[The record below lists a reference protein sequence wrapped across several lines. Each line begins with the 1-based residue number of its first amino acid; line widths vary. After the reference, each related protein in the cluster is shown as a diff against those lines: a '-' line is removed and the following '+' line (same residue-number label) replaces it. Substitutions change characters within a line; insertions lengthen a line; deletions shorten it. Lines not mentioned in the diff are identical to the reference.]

1 MQENIKNTDMQDD
14 LLTRYLLGE
23 ASPEEIEQVE
33 RWRKTDGA
41 CNKRFEE
48 FRLLWETSKGLMNIQ
63 ADDAQASL
71 SRFRENAKARNNH
84 NTRMIRLKKQRSWIA
99 IAASILLIAGGGW
112 FYKLNYTVTNL
123 QLITQGETRTTNLA
137 DGSVI
142 TLNRMSLF
150 EYPSAFKGNQRLVQL
165 KSGEAFF
172 NIAHDKSKPFI
183 ISTGNILIKVVGTSF
198 NVKNKKGD
206 LEVIVESGIV
216 KISRDGQAINLRRG
230 EKAIIKTT
238 SATLQKERNTDQLY
252 TYYRSKEFVAED
264 TPLWRVV
271 EVLNEAYDSHIVIER
286 KDLYNLP
293 LNTTF
298 KNESLDKI
306 LDVISRTFK
315 ITVEKR
321 HKAIILK

>member
-1 MQENIKNTDMQDD
+1 MQDD
-14 LLTRYLLGE
+14 LLTSYLLGE
-23 ASPEEIEQVE
+23 ASPEQIKQVE
-33 RWRKTDGA
+33 QWRKTDET

-48 FRLLWETSKGLMNIQ
+48 FRLLWETSKGIMDVQ

-71 SRFRENAKARNNH
+71 SRFRENVKARNNH
-84 NTRMIRLKKQRSWIA
+84 NARFIRLRQQRVWIA
-99 IAASILLIAGGGW
+99 VAASILLIAGGGW
-112 FYKLNYTVTNL
+112 FYKLHNTVQNL
-123 QLITQGETRTTNLA
+123 QFITQGETQTTHLA

-150 EYPSAFKGNQRLVQL
+150 EYPSAFKGNERRVQL

-183 ISTGNILIKVVGTSF
+183 ISAGNIMIKVVGTSF
-198 NVKNKKGD
+198 NVKNKKGGI
-206 LEVIVESGIV
+206 EVIVETGVV
-216 KISRDGQAINLRRG
+216 KVSRNGQSLNLERG
-230 EKAIIKTT
+230 EKALIKNA

-252 TYYRSKEFVAED
+252 TYYRSKEFIAED

-271 EVLNEAYDSHIVIER
+271 EVLNEAYDSKIVIER
-286 KDLYNLP
+286 NDLRNLP

-315 ITVEKR
+315 ITVER
-321 HKAIILK
+321 RRGTIILK